1 METKTSGEGRVD
13 RLSDEPP
20 DATHQQKPRFLQF
33 SLRQFLLLVAVFGV
47 LLSVIAPR
55 IHRTFQEWRGQEA
68 TRRREAAGAELS
80 TAVRTNNIAL
90 ARHALEAG
98 ADPNLILT
106 GGPQD
111 FVSALGTCIKNGQIE
126 IMELLLD
133 FGVDVERIER
143 LPGEAIVVFGSPLFA
158 AIGSNQPPEVRI
170 NMARLLV
177 ARGADPRREIA
188 GRNAMDV
195 AFHISD
201 AQTGDLLREYGVP
214 YGPREMAA
222 FNRLDELKR
231 VVNENREILKERFRP
246 TWAARPGHGP
256 TLLGI
261 ALERGYRE
269 MALFLIESGAPLD
282 TVEYLGSTLL
292 HEAARGGDP
301 QLIRLLVA
309 RGLAVNASDDY
320 HDTPLRDISGRDKP
334 QAVAALL
341 EAGAHVNRQGMNGYS
356 PLHGAV
362 LGDRIE
368 IVRMLLAAGADP
380 TLPDRKGETP
390 LDVARM
396 RNSEIAELLEQ
407 ALPAEQASVRK

>member
-1 METKTSGEGRVD
+1 MTTKTGSDD
-13 RLSDEPP
+13 RI
-20 DATHQQKPRFLQF
+20 DALGDKSPISVREKKPRFSEF
-33 SLRQFLLLVAVFGV
+33 SLRQFLLLVGVFGV
-47 LLSVIAPR
+47 LLSIVTPQIR
-55 IHRTFQEWRGQEA
+55 RTFQGRWDQRA
-68 TRRREAAGAELS
+68 ARRRVVAGADLS
-80 TAVRTNNIAL
+80 TAVRLNNVVL

-106 GGPQD
+106 WHPARL
-111 FVSALGTCIKNGQIE
+111 SALCTCIVNGQIE

-133 FGVDVERIER
+133 FGADVERSER
-143 LPGEAIVVFGSPLFA
+143 IPGAIVDGPPLFA
-158 AIGSNQPPEVRI
+158 ATGCSQPPEVRGQ
-170 NMARLLV
+170 MVRLLV
-177 ARGADPRREIA
+177 VRGADPRREIA

-195 AFHISD
+195 AFHVSD
-201 AQTGDLLREYGVP
+201 AQTGDLLREKGLP

-231 VVNENREILKERFRP
+231 VVNESPQILKDRFRS

-269 MALFLIESGAPLD
+269 MAVFLIESGAPLD
-282 TVEYLGSTLL
+282 TVEYLGYTLL

-309 RGLAVNASDDY
+309 RGLAVNATDDY
-320 HDTPLRDISGRDKP
+320 GDTPLRDISARDKP

-341 EAGAHVNRQGMNGYS
+341 EAGADVNQQGMNGYS

-362 LGDRIE
+362 QNDHIE
-368 IVRMLLAAGADP
+368 IVRMLLVAGADP

-390 LDVARM
+390 LDLAHT
-396 RNSEIAELLEQ
+396 RNPEIAQLLEQ
-407 ALPAEQASVRK
+407 ALPAKRAPVHD

>member
-13 RLSDEPP
+13 RLSDKPP

-47 LLSVIAPR
+47 LLSVIAPP

-143 LPGEAIVVFGSPLFA
+143 LLPRAIVVGGSPLFA

-177 ARGADPRREIA
+177 ARR
-188 GRNAMDV
+188 
-195 AFHISD
+195 
-201 AQTGDLLREYGVP
+201 
-214 YGPREMAA
+214 GPS
-222 FNRLDELKR
+222 K
-231 VVNENREILKERFRP
+231 
-246 TWAARPGHGP
+246 
-256 TLLGI
+256 
-261 ALERGYRE
+261 
-269 MALFLIESGAPLD
+269 
-282 TVEYLGSTLL
+282 
-292 HEAARGGDP
+292 
-301 QLIRLLVA
+301 
-309 RGLAVNASDDY
+309 
-320 HDTPLRDISGRDKP
+320 
-334 QAVAALL
+334 
-341 EAGAHVNRQGMNGYS
+341 
-356 PLHGAV
+356 
-362 LGDRIE
+362 GDRRSQCDGCS
-368 IVRMLLAAGADP
+368 VSHFRCSNRRSTSRVWRAVWP
-380 TLPDRKGETP
+380 T
-390 LDVARM
+390 
-396 RNSEIAELLEQ
+396 RNGRLQ
-407 ALPAEQASVRK
+407 PP